1 MASKATPKRLNTA
14 ARPSDQKAT
23 KSASD
28 DSSFTLVSYQKKHGA
43 TSRVTRAS
51 TKNEPND
58 REFQEATI
66 GHFKKFQEKI
76 FPILEQIFNCMKPQ
90 EHPFHTRWARVQQG
104 TLKMD
109 TSSTFRSVAK
119 ALDLRDLNDY

>member
-1 MASKATPKRLNTA
+1 MASKATPKRVNTTTH
-14 ARPSDQKAT
+14 PLDQKAT

-28 DSSFTLVSYQKKHGA
+28 DSSFTLLSYQKKHGA

-51 TKNEPND
+51 MKNEPND
-58 REFQEATI
+58 GKFQEATI

-90 EHPFHTRWARVQQG
+90 EHPFHTRWAMAQQG

-109 TSSTFRSVAK
+109 ASS
-119 ALDLRDLNDY
+119 